1 MDKLTIINNALVAT
15 GNEPVNVLN
24 DPSDEYRAANAAFDR
39 TVRFLAAR
47 HTWPF
52 AMTTDPLTRVPDA
65 DNKSRRFS
73 KNGFRL
79 PPDMFHLKEVYFG
92 TCIFTE
98 YEIIGNVLSCNFD
111 SDIYA
116 AVVKAPA
123 DAQWHPMAEEVI
135 TRYVEAGCLRSL
147 NEDFAEASRR
157 EQSAELLLEET
168 RSHVDQQNPGRNTY
182 KSKIAVA
189 RRSRRV

>member
-15 GNEPVNVLN
+15 GNETVNVLN
-24 DPSDEYRAANAAFDR
+24 DPSDEYRAANTAFDR
-39 TVRFLAAR
+39 AVRFLAAR

-52 AMTTDPLTRVPDA
+52 AMTTEPLTRVPDA

-79 PPDMFHLKEVYFG
+79 PPDMFHLKEVYHG
-92 TCIFTE
+92 TLIFTE
-98 YEIIGNVLSCNFD
+98 YEIIGDVLSCCYD
-111 SDIYA
+111 SEIYA

-123 DAQWHPMAEEVI
+123 DANWHPMAEEII

-147 NEDFAEASRR
+147 NEDLREAQAREASAEA
-157 EQSAELLLEET
+157 LLEET
-168 RSHVDQQNPGRNTY
+168 RTHVDQQNPARNMY
-182 KSKIAVA
+182 KSKIADA
-189 RRSRRV
+189 RRRRRV